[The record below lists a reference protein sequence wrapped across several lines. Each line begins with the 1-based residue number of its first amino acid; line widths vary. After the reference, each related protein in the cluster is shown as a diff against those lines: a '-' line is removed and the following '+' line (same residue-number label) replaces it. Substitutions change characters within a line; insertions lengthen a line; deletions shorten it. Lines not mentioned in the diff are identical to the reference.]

1 MKTKVF
7 TGFLSLIAI
16 AVIVSTGVAQKNPGK
31 QLKSAV
37 ERVDKSTAAFTQIMG
52 IAEKSIPRDLL
63 KKANAIVVIP
73 GAIKAGFIF
82 AGHGGGGLAIKRTAE
97 GWSAPAFMNM
107 GGGSWGL
114 QAGGQSTDYVMLIMN
129 EKGMKGLLEDKFELG
144 VEGSVAAGPIGRTA
158 AASTNATLDAE
169 ILTYSRTK
177 GVFAGVS
184 LKGAVIHPDTD
195 MNAAVYQKS
204 AKEILGAPPIPS
216 SAAPSALRKF
226 GQTVSTYSK

>member
-1 MKTKVF
+1 MRSNLFAVVLSIVAVF
-7 TGFLSLIAI
+7 VF
-16 AVIVSTGVAQKNPGK
+16 VSTGVAQKDPGK
-31 QLKSAV
+31 QLKNAV
-37 ERVDKSTAAFTQIMG
+37 ERVDKSSEVFTKIMG

-82 AGHGGGGLAIKRTAE
+82 AGQGGGGLAVKRIGD

-114 QAGGQSTDYVMLIMN
+114 QVGGQSTDYVMLIMN

-158 AASTNATLDAE
+158 AASTNATMDAE

-195 MNAAVYQKS
+195 MNLAVYQKP
-204 AKEILGAPPIPS
+204 AKTILGNPAVPA
-216 SAAPSALRKF
+216 SAAPSALQKF
-226 GQTVSTYSK
+226 GNTVATYK

>member
-1 MKTKVF
+1 MRSNLFAAV
-7 TGFLSLIAI
+7 LSII
-16 AVIVSTGVAQKNPGK
+16 AVFVFVSNGIAQKNQGK
-31 QLKSAV
+31 QLKNAV
-37 ERVDKSTAAFTQIMG
+37 ERVDKATRTFSEIMG

-63 KKANAIVVIP
+63 KKANAVVVFP
-73 GAIKAGFIF
+73 GNIKAGFIF
-82 AGHGGGGLAIKRTAE
+82 AGQGGGGLAVKRMGN

-114 QAGGQSTDYVMLIMN
+114 QAGGQSTDYVLLIMN

-144 VEGSVAAGPIGRTA
+144 VEASAAAGPIGRTA

-195 MNAAVYQKS
+195 MNLAVYQKS
-204 AKEILGAPPIPS
+204 AKEILGPAPVPS
-216 SAAPSALRKF
+216 SAAPSALQKF
-226 GQTVSTYSK
+226 GNTLSTYSK

>member
-1 MKTKVF
+1 MRSNLFAAVLSIMAVF
-7 TGFLSLIAI
+7 VF
-16 AVIVSTGVAQKNPGK
+16 VSTGIAQKDPGK
-31 QLKSAV
+31 QLKNAV
-37 ERVDKSTAAFTQIMG
+37 ERVDKSSAVFTQIMG

-82 AGHGGGGLAIKRTAE
+82 AGQGGGGLAVKRMGD

-114 QAGGQSTDYVMLIMN
+114 QVGGQSTDYVMLIMN

-144 VEGSVAAGPIGRTA
+144 VEGSVAAGPVGRTA
-158 AASTNATLDAE
+158 AASTNATMDAE

-195 MNAAVYQKS
+195 MNLAVYQKS
-204 AKEILGAPPIPS
+204 AKQILGTPPVPA
-216 SAAPSALRKF
+216 SAAPSALQKF
-226 GQTVSTYSK
+226 GNTVAKY

>member
-1 MKTKVF
+1 MRSNLFAAVLSIVAVF
-7 TGFLSLIAI
+7 LIA
-16 AVIVSTGVAQKNPGK
+16 STGIAQKDPGK
-31 QLKSAV
+31 QLKNAV
-37 ERVDKSTAAFTQIMG
+37 ERVDKSSATFKEIMG

-63 KKANAIVVIP
+63 RKANAIVVIP

-82 AGHGGGGLAIKRTAE
+82 AGQGGGGLAVKRMGD

-114 QAGGQSTDYVMLIMN
+114 QVGGQSTDYVMLIMN

-158 AASTNATLDAE
+158 AASTNATMDAE

-184 LKGAVIHPDTD
+184 LKGAVLHPDTD
-195 MNAAVYQKS
+195 MNLAVYQKP
-204 AKEILGAPPIPS
+204 AKVILGTPPIPS
-216 SAAPSALRKF
+216 SAAPSALQKF
-226 GQTVSTYSK
+226 GNTVASYK

>member
-1 MKTKVF
+1 MRSKLFAAVLLIVVTVVSAS
-7 TGFLSLIAI
+7 TGF
-16 AVIVSTGVAQKNPGK
+16 AQKDPGK
-31 QLKSAV
+31 QLKNAV
-37 ERVDKSTAAFTQIMG
+37 ERVDKASKTFSEIMG

-63 KKANAIVVIP
+63 KKANAVVVFP
-73 GAIKAGFIF
+73 GNIKAGFIF
-82 AGHGGGGLAIKRTAE
+82 AGQGGGGLAVKRMGN

-114 QAGGQSTDYVMLIMN
+114 QVGGQSTDYVLLIMN

-144 VEGSVAAGPIGRTA
+144 VEASAAAGPIGRTA

-195 MNAAVYQKS
+195 MNLAVYQKP
-204 AKEILGAPPIPS
+204 AKVILGTPPIPA
-216 SAAPSALRKF
+216 SAAPSTLQKF
-226 GQTVSTYSK
+226 GNTLSNYSK